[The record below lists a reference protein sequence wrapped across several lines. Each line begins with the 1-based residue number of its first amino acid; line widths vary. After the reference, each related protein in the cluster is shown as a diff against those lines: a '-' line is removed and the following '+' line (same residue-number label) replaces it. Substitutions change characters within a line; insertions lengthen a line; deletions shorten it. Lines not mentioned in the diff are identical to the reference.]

1 MDLKILLNQ
10 YFLCSSA
17 LLEIRNIDLNPF
29 DINGFSYEQAEFL
42 HIFLIYLLW
51 KDEGDNY
58 EKWVKIGDYYNDI
71 VSLENPL
78 EHTYFEIDAKKI
90 IDEMEYLVEILN
102 LNISD
107 SLLVNFREM
116 LTNPSKTL
124 SGE

>member
-1 MDLKILLNQ
+1 MLNQ